1 MQTHAAEWLGKFD
14 PERRA
19 YLERALN
26 VSNVGSVLLQ
36 TNIRRVVEMLTL
48 REFGAQAVLPRKQGS
63 GDKEYVNRRT
73 AGTTGAEWVDDTD
86 SSTEESGSYAQAN
99 FAFKTLL
106 TKLTVTRKA
115 IAQGRSYGDVL
126 GGELIGKSEDFAAA
140 LESAIFTGDNAAN
153 SKQISG
159 LLTLIGNVSGQ
170 TIANTTAAAGDD
182 LVLSKLDEA
191 IDSVRGSAAR
201 SDLVIFGTFA
211 GMRKLNAALQAQQ
224 QFIGKTVI
232 GAGFRVATYDDI
244 PMVTT
249 TGFGNDL
256 GWNGSGRRVTKVSG
270 ESSNPTT
277 ALVVVNTRYVYLSE
291 LTPLTVMPL
300 ARSTSQ
306 NESLEMFWD
315 GVLALANTKG
325 AAILGGLS
333 AT

>member
-48 REFGAQAVLPRKQGS
+48 REFGAQAVLPRRQGS

-86 SSTEESGSYAQAN
+86 SATDESGSYAQTS
-99 FAFKTLL
+99 FGFKTLL

-126 GGELIGKSEDFAAA
+126 GGELIGKSEDFAAS
-140 LESAIFTGDNAAN
+140 LESAIFTGNTAAS
-153 SKQISG
+153 SKQIDG

-224 QFIGKTVI
+224 QFIGKTVV

-244 PMVTT
+244 PMVVT

-256 GWNGSGRRVTKVSG
+256 AWNGSNRVTKLSG
-270 ESSNPTT
+270 EVTNPTT

-300 ARSTSQ
+300 SRSTSQ